1 MAKKYRDVNPTI
13 PKSKFLTFAL
23 DTDIILPADDAAAF
37 NLIGSLVNGTNIF
50 GIGLQFAEIN
60 ISAND
65 ANLMSLSTFAIS
77 VYCKGNGASGT
88 AYRAVKEQAGKYS
101 NNH

>member
-1 MAKKYRDVNPTI
+1 
-13 PKSKFLTFAL
+13 
-23 DTDIILPADDAAAF
+23 LPADDAAAF
-37 NLIGSLVNGTNIF
+37 DLIGSLVNGTNIF

-77 VYCKGNGASGT
+77 VYCQ
-88 AYRAVKEQAGKYS
+88 RQ
-101 NNH
+101 